1 MMRVETTTIM
11 VWIMNTSI
19 YYTEAEYER
28 DGGHDEGGDNNHHV
42 LNHEYQ
48 Y

>member
-1 MMRVETTTIM
+1 MEDLLPVTRMDVKAAA
-11 VWIMNTSI
+11 
-19 YYTEAEYER
+19 EAKNEGN
-28 DGGHDEGGDNNHHV
+28 GGHDESGDNNHHV